1 MIAADRIAVEK
12 AVRRQVS
19 ALAWRKIHRAMGEVE
34 GVRELVDAIGRMQ
47 ATARSSKRD
56 LGIAWGIL
64 SSRFDLLPED

>member
-1 MIAADRIAVEK
+1 MIAVDRIAVER

-19 ALAWRKIHRAMGEVE
+19 SLAWRKIHGAMGEVDD
-34 GVRELVDAIGRMQ
+34 VRALVDAIGRMQ
-47 ATARSSKRD
+47 ASARSSKRD